1 MEPMIALLALVA
13 QISIRQE
20 AIIVALERKGILSGP
35 DVDAA
40 MPKTEAET
48 GQKFD
53 GVKRDFFELWSQF
66 DTEKVAE
73 PNSNI

>member
-1 MEPMIALLALVA
+1 MEPIIALLAPVA

-20 AIIVALERKGILSGP
+20 AIITALEKRGLLSRL

-48 GQKFD
+48 GRELD

-66 DTEKVAE
+66 DRGDG
-73 PNSNI
+73 S